1 MLWIASA
8 GADAAPERLQVLL
21 SSFRVL
27 SFDAAIAYL
36 CFLITRSVGKK
47 HPRIESAISTGVYVM
62 PLMPFAQ
69 GIVCAIF
76 FPQPA
81 LDTYAPGT
89 AELLVPRVRSLAEAF
104 YLSLLTLVFLT
115 EALSQPNRRLRAQN
129 LLLSFAGLSL
139 MIPIFCN
146 FFTSGLRAFYAGP
159 YLDVLLGRAHA
170 VLLVSALLAS
180 VFYLSGVVLYHSAE
194 EREALLARYR
204 NWVRLRY
211 DLEVAFE
218 GYFRTLLGESGGGKK
233 LTAYLQRASDHL
245 GLSDRQQEQA
255 WLTVGLLAL
264 IRVSGRRA
272 RLISELLDAQRQVL
286 HDRALADRSLAR
298 IGGGLR
304 YDIRD
309 DPLHLA
315 LSAALLIAHDGHPE
329 PPRENRGTR
338 ADWVQ
343 LAAAVAADV
352 GFLPPPKSRQ
362 ILGNAS
368 SLATPRVVQAYRA
381 ATRGT
386 PQSHQSTYGRTGPR
400 TS

>member
-1 MLWIASA
+1 
-8 GADAAPERLQVLL
+8 LQVLL
-21 SSFRVL
+21 SSLRAL
-27 SFDAAIAYL
+27 PFDAAVAYL

-47 HPRIESAISTGVYVM
+47 HPRIESAISTGICVM

-81 LDTYAPGT
+81 LNTYAPGT

-104 YLSLLTLVFLT
+104 YLSLITFVFLT
-115 EALSQPNRRLRAQN
+115 EALSQPHRRLRAQN

-139 MIPIFCN
+139 MVPIFCN
-146 FFTSGLRAFYAGP
+146 FFTSGLRAFYTGP
-159 YLDVLLGRAHA
+159 NLEVLLGRAHV

-204 NWVRLRY
+204 TWVRLRY

-233 LTAYLQRASDHL
+233 LNSYLRCASGRL

-264 IRVSGRRA
+264 MRVSGRRA
-272 RLISELLDAQRQVL
+272 RLISELLEAQRQVL
-286 HDRALADRSLAR
+286 RERALADRSLAR
-298 IGGGLR
+298 IGGDLR

-315 LSAALLIAHDGHPE
+315 LSAALLIAQDDPSASPYDDHGAP
-329 PPRENRGTR
+329 

-343 LAAAVAADV
+343 LAAAAAADV
-352 GFLPPPKSRQ
+352 GFLPPVKSSL
-362 ILGNAS
+362 ILGTAT
-368 SLATPRVVQAYRA
+368 SLATARVVQAYYP

-386 PQSHQSTYGRTGPR
+386 ARNQRTPDGRTPGQAN
-400 TS
+400 TL